1 MESHRRR
8 LMEKDAERT
17 GGDIQAPPVRDRPR
31 AQSEAA
37 VPRSTPLPRRDQS
50 RRAEPVPTT
59 PLLDAHPS
67 NIGSAGNPST
77 QTAVLPSPDSIPPP
91 ALPHPPIS
99 SKGWSI
105 SGLQRQNSNFQDVP
119 RVSWKDDS
127 WITKAEEYERQ
138 GMPLIVEDWHTHPK
152 WCAGFDADRLVI
164 NDGDSVL
171 SARNVQDYKDI
182 DMTLADFIDHSR
194 TATRSASKDPPLYA
208 KDVDCPQAW
217 REWLFSGVLPKGI
230 QPGGTEDLLG
240 HLPVLV
246 GNILLRPSVSTH
258 LLQGRV
264 ETIMCYYGIGDTFT
278 PCHKDLCGST
288 GHNLMC
294 HTENGSSFWFM
305 TSSDVAPEA
314 ATYFQEELG
323 KELDWEN
330 HATTLD
336 ELGNAPFTIY
346 IAEQK
351 LGDLIIIPPRSCH
364 QVVNQGGLTMKL
376 SWSRMTAKGLTTALL
391 YELPIYRRVCRPE
404 IYRTKSVLHHSL
416 RHYTEEL
423 AGYSRLEA
431 RRMTKEATVLDSLV
445 SLFDGVVREEYG
457 EPTDDKS
464 DDHEA
469 TMRDISGRNAKSQ
482 RRLSSSSSLRA
493 RGKDDKDESCTFA
506 CDFCGADIFQSYFK
520 CDQCCMP
527 PAAGMQHE
535 GDSLVICPS
544 CYVEGRSCRCT
555 NMTPTQRCKT
565 QSLLDD
571 RNKAV
576 HVLQQLGLGEDSRIT
591 VLTQK
596 DLKNG
601 DDVCVFQAACALRTR
616 RAQSLSKLD
625 ERRTCHFSHISH
637 QLPYL
642 STIYCHGCH
651 HSWCLT
657 HLLESGIHAS
667 EAFLALPKE
676 LGKADNGQWHQVHG
690 RAKLNFGNIKPALT
704 SVEKTGTFAPEA
716 AKLGARLVLAALR
729 FRNCR
734 AVNSMFTVP
743 GFYDHDVSIRESDV
757 AAPVDDPQ
765 VNTRQDSAMTVSRSQ
780 MPISA
785 ALRVRSPG
793 PGAQDSP
800 EMLFAHAESPMPDD
814 VVMSDEQAVQA
825 SGANVRPDAPMGM
838 PTGAPSERPR
848 TTNLKIPYVLIPPG
862 PSELAKRK
870 RAPAEVTQ
878 LPPKR
883 RRTEVVRPRGKS
895 PNPDYVDDD
904 YGGALV
910 NVMQSAYNQPQ
921 QEVPSRRRRA
931 IRRVQSP
938 VSEPDD
944 PIPRGRHGNPLVS
957 RPRPSQIKPSPTTD
971 IQRHREMVASSSK
984 VSKSKPRRQGYP
996 GPSIAASS
1004 QPRTSVAVDLAAQS
1018 SDADTT
1024 NKPVLI
1030 RAPRGKPPGRP
1041 ASCDVPPATS
1051 HAPRPKFA
1059 RNTPREPGQVGS
1071 TGADAVSD
1079 LQRQLQQSETRR
1091 LKAEAE
1097 KGLVEN
1103 NLAMVTEDLKAIQT
1117 VYKRSREDQ
1126 LEQRGVAS
1134 HYKLLH
1140 EHSERE
1146 LRDAKDALRAKDQQS
1161 AEQTKQSAEQ
1171 TKQIADQTKQIA
1183 DQTKQIADQ
1192 TKQLHDYQEGLQYL
1206 ANQLETHLRSGVDF
1220 QRHVAVP
1227 QDLRLGPIVVNNIRQ
1242 LADQVVNVLI
1252 TESNASELRPQSQVP
1267 GPLSI
1272 GMPTP
1277 GPSATQFMIAP
1288 PPQPTSFGHKGPWTG
1303 GRLEDSSQMHMNGGQ
1318 GRGFPNGWRGNGHR
1332 LYPNQSRGQPNRR
1345 GRGGYAPNASPD
1357 RPYTRSSYGA
1367 PGNDHRE
1374 WVPNVASRRRSWAP
1388 DRDHER
1394 GQPVSSQR
1402 LSLEERLQPA
1412 DGPRDRSTSPPV
1424 PSSSRQKSS
1433 EPPRRELS
1441 TSSSRA
1447 PSRSVRDQSRE
1458 PSPMRDRD
1466 SPSWSRTPDSPR
1478 SVSQSHGY
1486 WEDTYERDENDDGD
1500 DIKRSSPLSSLS
1512 SSSGLRDV
1520 RSPDPGY
1527 SDTDRRTPSPE
1538 RSSS

>member
-1 MESHRRR
+1 
-8 LMEKDAERT
+8 
-17 GGDIQAPPVRDRPR
+17 
-31 AQSEAA
+31 
-37 VPRSTPLPRRDQS
+37 
-50 RRAEPVPTT
+50 
-59 PLLDAHPS
+59 
-67 NIGSAGNPST
+67 
-77 QTAVLPSPDSIPPP
+77 
-91 ALPHPPIS
+91 
-99 SKGWSI
+99 
-105 SGLQRQNSNFQDVP
+105 
-119 RVSWKDDS
+119 
-127 WITKAEEYERQ
+127 
-138 GMPLIVEDWHTHPK
+138 
-152 WCAGFDADRLVI
+152 
-164 NDGDSVL
+164 
-171 SARNVQDYKDI
+171 
-182 DMTLADFIDHSR
+182 MTLADFIDHSR

-240 HLPVLV
+240 HLP
-246 GNILLRPSVSTH
+246 
-258 LLQGRV
+258 GRV

-431 RRMTKEATVLDSLV
+431 RRMTKEATILDSLV

-469 TMRDISGRNAKSQ
+469 TTRDISGRNAKSQ

-596 DLKNG
+596 DLKN
-601 DDVCVFQAACALRTR
+601 
-616 RAQSLSKLD
+616 
-625 ERRTCHFSHISH
+625 
-637 QLPYL
+637 
-642 STIYCHGCH
+642 
-651 HSWCLT
+651 
-657 HLLESGIHAS
+657 ESGIHAS

-921 QEVPSRRRRA
+921 QEVPPRRRRA

-1059 RNTPREPGQVGS
+1059 RNTPREPGQ
-1071 TGADAVSD
+1071 
-1079 LQRQLQQSETRR
+1079 QSETRR

-1146 LRDAKDALRAKDQQS
+1146 LRDAKDALRAKDQ
-1161 AEQTKQSAEQ
+1161 QSAEQ

-1252 TESNASELRPQSQVP
+1252 TGSNASELRPQSQVP

-1288 PPQPTSFGHKGPWTG
+1288 PPQP
-1303 GRLEDSSQMHMNGGQ
+1303 
-1318 GRGFPNGWRGNGHR
+1318 
-1332 LYPNQSRGQPNRR
+1332 
-1345 GRGGYAPNASPD
+1345 
-1357 RPYTRSSYGA
+1357 
-1367 PGNDHRE
+1367 
-1374 WVPNVASRRRSWAP
+1374 V
-1388 DRDHER
+1388 
-1394 GQPVSSQR
+1394 
-1402 LSLEERLQPA
+1402 
-1412 DGPRDRSTSPPV
+1412 
-1424 PSSSRQKSS
+1424 
-1433 EPPRRELS
+1433 
-1441 TSSSRA
+1441 
-1447 PSRSVRDQSRE
+1447 
-1458 PSPMRDRD
+1458 
-1466 SPSWSRTPDSPR
+1466 
-1478 SVSQSHGY
+1478 
-1486 WEDTYERDENDDGD
+1486 
-1500 DIKRSSPLSSLS
+1500 
-1512 SSSGLRDV
+1512 
-1520 RSPDPGY
+1520 
-1527 SDTDRRTPSPE
+1527 RRTVL
-1538 RSSS
+1538 